1 MCKELFFMKTLQYNF
16 QDDGRIPNSPLPLLV
31 YKNTFKANDA
41 LADAME
47 ETFAANNWK
56 NSWRN
61 GVYPYH
67 HYHSITHEVVGIYK
81 GNAQLHMG
89 GENGEIIDVEAGD
102 VLVIP
107 AGVGHK
113 KVSASDDFAVVGAYP
128 DGKDYDLLTGE
139 EGERPAADKR
149 IAQVPLPE
157 TDPVQGKEGGVTKLW
172 TMW

>member
-1 MCKELFFMKTLQYNF
+1 MEILQFNF

-31 YKNTFKANDA
+31 YKKAFEVSDS

-47 ETFAANNWK
+47 EAFDKNNWK

-61 GVYPYH
+61 GIYPYH
-67 HYHSITHEVVGIYK
+67 HYHSISHEVVGVYAGK
-81 GNAQLHMG
+81 AQLHMG
-89 GENGEIIDVEAGD
+89 GEAGEVIDVEAGD

-113 KVSASDDFAVVGAYP
+113 KVSASDDFAVIGAYP
-128 DGKDYDLLTGE
+128 DGMDYDLMTGE

-157 TDPVQGKEGGVTKLW
+157 ADPVQGKDGGVTQLW

>member
-1 MCKELFFMKTLQYNF
+1 MEILKFNF
-16 QDDGRIPNSPLPLLV
+16 PDDGRIPNSPLPLIL
-31 YKNTFKANDA
+31 YKGAFEAGGS

-47 ETFAANNWK
+47 EKFTKNNWT

-67 HYHSITHEVVGIYK
+67 HYHSITHEVVGVYS
-81 GNAQLHMG
+81 GQAQLHMG
-89 GENGEIIDVEAGD
+89 GENGEVIEVQAGD

-113 KVSASDDFAVVGAYP
+113 KVSASDDFGVIGAYP
-128 DGKDYDLLTGE
+128 DGKDYDLMTGE
-139 EGERPAADKR
+139 EGERPRADER
-149 IAQVPLPE
+149 IAQVPLPA
-157 TDPVQGKEGGVTKLW
+157 TDPVLGTEGGVTELW

>member
-1 MCKELFFMKTLQYNF
+1 M
-16 QDDGRIPNSPLPLLV
+16 PLLV
-31 YKNTFKANDA
+31 YKNTFEANDA

-47 ETFAANNWK
+47 ETFTANNWK

-67 HYHSITHEVVGIYK
+67 HYHSITHEVVGVYK
-81 GNAQLHMG
+81 GNAQLQMG

-113 KVSASDDFAVVGAYP
+113 KISASDDFAVVGAYP
-128 DGKDYDLLTGE
+128 GGKDYDLMTGE

-157 TDPVQGKEGGVTKLW
+157 TDPVQGTEGGVTKLW

>member
-1 MCKELFFMKTLQYNF
+1 MEILQFNF
-16 QDDGRIPNSPLPLLV
+16 QDDGRIPNSHLSLLV
-31 YKNTFKANDA
+31 YKNTFEANDS

-47 ETFAANNWK
+47 ETFNANNWK

-67 HYHSITHEVVGIYK
+67 HYHSITHEVVGVYK

-128 DGKDYDLLTGE
+128 EGKDYDLMTE
-139 EGERPAADKR
+139 K
-149 IAQVPLPE
+149 
-157 TDPVQGKEGGVTKLW
+157 KEKGLRQIKG
-172 TMW
+172 

>member
-1 MCKELFFMKTLQYNF
+1 METLQYNF
-16 QDDGRIPNSPLPLLV
+16 EDDGRIPNSHLPLLV
-31 YKNTFKANDA
+31 YKAAFGATDS

-47 ETFAANNWK
+47 ETFAKNNWK

-67 HYHSITHEVVGIYK
+67 HYHSITHEVVGVYS
-81 GNAQLHMG
+81 GTAQLHMG
-89 GENGEIIDVEAGD
+89 GEGGEIIEVEAGD

-113 KVSASDDFAVVGAYP
+113 KVSASDDFGVVGAYP
-128 DGKDYDLLTGE
+128 GGKDYDLMTGK

-149 IAQVPLPE
+149 IAQVPLPDN
-157 TDPVQGKEGGVTKLW
+157 DPVLGKEGGVVKFW